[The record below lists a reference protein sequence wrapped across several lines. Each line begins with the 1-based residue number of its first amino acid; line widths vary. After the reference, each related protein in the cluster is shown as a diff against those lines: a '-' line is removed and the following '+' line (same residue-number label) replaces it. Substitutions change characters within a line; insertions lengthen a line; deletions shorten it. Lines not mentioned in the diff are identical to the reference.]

1 MPMLMKKQDKRLFY
15 KYGTSLSYDEMFDR
29 QGGVRTPY
37 HMLHQKF
44 LKMGTDEIKK
54 RNARMHSEMMKQGI
68 TFTLY
73 SSNAEEASLERT
85 IPFDMIPRILS
96 AEFIFMFHVLQK
108 NPLAAP
114 SPNPTLHPDKYKPL
128 NKLID
133 PAHKQEINVKRNKGL
148 QL

>member
-1 MPMLMKKQDKRLFY
+1 MGYKGDIVNDNEKKQRRLVRKIGAKMFY
-15 KYGTSLSYDEMFDR
+15 LNVAGYKG
-29 QGGVRTPY
+29 
-37 HMLHQKF
+37 
-44 LKMGTDEIKK
+44 
-54 RNARMHSEMMKQGI
+54 
-68 TFTLY
+68 
-73 SSNAEEASLERT
+73 
-85 IPFDMIPRILS
+85 
-96 AEFIFMFHVLQK
+96 FIFMFHVLQK